1 MSIEPH
7 RGDILYICKIMTN
20 LKNRGK
26 EASDDALFGT
36 AKMQS
41 KLKEAVTDM
50 HYFLSR
56 GYGEKSTLTLV
67 GNRYRLNA
75 RQQQAVRG
83 MSASQQ
89 QIENRKSKE
98 IQSQDLEGKE
108 ICIDGFNVLIL
119 LESTL
124 SNAYVF
130 KGQDGFI
137 RDLSSVYGTYKKVNQ
152 TSQAIEIITDFFREE
167 KIKKAIWLF
176 DKPVSNS
183 GKLKQMI
190 EEIALNNNLN
200 WEVQLVNNPDK
211 VIAESDYIAITSDAW
226 ILDNVSANFNLMK
239 YVLAQ
244 IDAKETVIDL

>member
-1 MSIEPH
+1 
-7 RGDILYICKIMTN
+7 MTN

-36 AKMQS
+36 EKMQF

-56 GYGEKSTLTLV
+56 GYGEKSTLALV

-83 MSASQQ
+83 MSASQK
-89 QIENRKSKE
+89 QIDDRKAKE
-98 IQSQDLEGKE
+98 IKSNELEGKE
-108 ICIDGFNVLIL
+108 IAIDGFNVLIL
-119 LESTL
+119 LESML
-124 SNAYVF
+124 SNAYIF
-130 KGQDGFI
+130 KGQDGFF
-137 RDLSSVYGTYKKVNQ
+137 RDLSSVHGTYKKVQQ
-152 TSQAIEIITDFFREE
+152 TSQAVEIIAAFFINE
-167 KIKKAIWLF
+167 KIKKAFWLF

-190 EEIALNNNLN
+190 EETAKKNNFD

-211 VIAESDYIAITSDAW
+211 AMAERDWTVLTSDAW
-226 ILDNVSANFNLMK
+226 ILDQTSSNFNVMK
-239 YVLAQ
+239 YTL
-244 IDAKETVIDL
+244 DPFDKKETIICCD

>member
-1 MSIEPH
+1 
-7 RGDILYICKIMTN
+7 MTN

-36 AKMQS
+36 EKMQS

-83 MSASQQ
+83 MSASQK
-89 QIENRKSKE
+89 QIEDRKAKE
-98 IQSQDLEGKE
+98 VKSQDLEGRE
-108 ICIDGFNVLIL
+108 IVFDGFNVLIL
-119 LESTL
+119 LESIL

-130 KGQDGFI
+130 KGQDGFF
-137 RDLSSVYGTYKKVNQ
+137 RDLSSVYGTYKKVQQ
-152 TSQAIEIITDFFREE
+152 TSEAIEIIVAFFKNE
-167 KIKKAIWLF
+167 KIKKAHWLF

-190 EEIALNNNLN
+190 EETAQKNNFD

-211 VIAESDYIAITSDAW
+211 IIAENNWTVITSDAW
-226 ILDNVSANFNLMK
+226 VLDHSVSNFNLLQ
-239 YVLAQ
+239 YVLDQ
-244 IDAKETVIDL
+244 LNKKETIISCD